1 MRLNPR
7 MNIVM
12 FTNTFTPHVGGVA
25 RAVSGLADGL
35 RIRGHRVLVVA
46 PTFPGIPKEE
56 KGVIRIPAV
65 QRFAGSD
72 FSMPLPVT
80 LPLTA
85 ELDAFEPD
93 IVHSHHPF
101 LLGDTALRVA
111 AGRRIPAVFTYHTR
125 YELYGHYVAQ
135 DSEVMKRLVIKLALG
150 YCDLCNHVIAP
161 SESIAK
167 LLAGNGVTAPVSVI
181 PTGIDCALYAS
192 GNADRARDLLAI
204 PQGAP
209 VVGHV
214 GRLAPEKNLAFLA
227 EALGLFLEDNP
238 QAYCIVTGD
247 GPQRAFMVHAFL
259 KKGLSARVRFTG
271 VLTGGDLADAYRAMD
286 IFAFSSLSETQ
297 GLVLAEAMASGT
309 PVVALD
315 APGAR
320 EVVQDNVNGRLL
332 PAEASPGEFAEAL
345 ASLTGMD
352 EKNAKTMRCEVRKT
366 AEAFS
371 ADTALDRT
379 IALYEKL
386 CAHSARPVKPSTDL
400 WETAKRR
407 IAREVELLGNVAQAV
422 SDAVLVEGPESG
434 NLQRN
439 DGGTPQ

>member
-1 MRLNPR
+1 

-35 RIRGHRVLVVA
+35 RGKGHCVLVVA
-46 PTFPGIPKEE
+46 PTFRGYPEHEE
-56 KGVIRIPAV
+56 GVIRIPAV

-80 LPLTA
+80 LPLRA
-85 ELDAFEPD
+85 DLDAFEPD

-111 AGRRIPAVFTYHTR
+111 AGRKIPAVFTYHTR
-125 YELYGHYVAQ
+125 YELYDHYVAQ
-135 DSEVMKRLVIKLALG
+135 DSDVLKRLVLKLALG
-150 YCDLCNHVIAP
+150 YCDLCDHVIAP
-161 SESIAK
+161 SESIARI
-167 LLAGNGVTAPVSVI
+167 LASNGVKVPVSVI
-181 PTGIDCALYAS
+181 PSGIDCSYFAS
-192 GNADRARDLLAI
+192 GNAARARDLLAI
-204 PQGAP
+204 PADAP
-209 VVGHV
+209 VAGHV

-227 EALGLFLEDNP
+227 DALTEFLTQNDD
-238 QAYCIVTGD
+238 AYFVVTGD
-247 GPQRAFMVHAFL
+247 GPMRAPMQRHFHD
-259 KKGLSARVRFTG
+259 KGFDRRVRFTG
-271 VLTGGDLADAYRAMD
+271 VLTGGDLADAYAAMD

-320 EVVQDNVNGRLL
+320 EVVRDRINGRLL
-332 PAEASPGEFAEAL
+332 AAEAPAADFATAL
-345 ASLTGMD
+345 SSLIRLNETEMQRMQKAAH
-352 EKNAKTMRCEVRKT
+352 ET

-371 ADTALDRT
+371 AETALLRT
-379 IALYEKL
+379 IALYEEL
-386 CAHSARPVKPSTDL
+386 AARRGPPVKPADDL

-407 IAREVELLGNVAQAV
+407 IAREVELFGNVAHAV
-422 SDAVLVEGPESG
+422 SDAVLVEGPENG
-434 NLQRN
+434 NLQKNPAGAKR
-439 DGGTPQ
+439 

>member
-1 MRLNPR
+1 

-12 FTNTFTPHVGGVA
+12 FTNTYTPHVGGVA
-25 RAVSGLADGL
+25 RAVSGLVHGL
-35 RIRGHRVLVVA
+35 RSKDHRVLVVA
-46 PTFPGIPKEE
+46 PTFPGMPKEE
-56 KGVIRIPAV
+56 EGVVRIPAV

-80 LPLTA
+80 LQLTA

-111 AGRRIPAVFTYHTR
+111 AGRKIPAVFTYHTR

-135 DSEVMKRLVIKLALG
+135 DSEVMKRLVVKLALG

-161 SESIAK
+161 SESIAS
-167 LLAGNGVTAPVSVI
+167 LLAANGVTAPISVI
-181 PTGIDCALYAS
+181 PSGIDCALFAS
-192 GNADRARDLLAI
+192 GNAGRARDLLAI
-204 PQGAP
+204 PQDAP

-214 GRLAPEKNLAFLA
+214 GRLAPEKNLAFLI
-227 EALGLFLEDNP
+227 EALSLFLNGN
-238 QAYCIVTGD
+238 AKAFCIVTGD
-247 GPQRAFMVHAFL
+247 GPMRPVMERRFL
-259 KKGLSARVRFTG
+259 KEGLSPRVRFTG
-271 VLTGGDLADAYRAMD
+271 VLTGNDLADAYKAMD

-309 PVVALD
+309 PVAALD

-320 EVVQDNVNGRLL
+320 EVVRDGENGRLVS
-332 PAEASPGEFAEAL
+332 AAASPDEFARAL
-345 ASLTGMD
+345 AGLVALD
-352 EKNAKTMRCEVRKT
+352 KTRAAAMRAQAGNT
-366 AEAFS
+366 AQAFS
-371 ADTALDRT
+371 AD
-379 IALYEKL
+379 IALNRTVTLYESL
-386 CAHSARPVKPSTDL
+386 CAHAAPPVKPSTDL

-422 SDAVLVEGPESG
+422 SDAVLVEGPENG
-434 NLQRN
+434 NIQRN
-439 DGGTPQ
+439 EGNTRP

>member
-1 MRLNPR
+1 
-7 MNIVM
+7 MNIAM

-25 RAVSGLADGL
+25 RAVSGLAEGL
-35 RIRGHRVLVVA
+35 RTRGHRVLVVA
-46 PTFPGIPKEE
+46 PTFPGMPKNEE
-56 KGVIRIPAV
+56 GVVRIPAV

-72 FSMPLPVT
+72 FSMPLPIT

-85 ELDAFEPD
+85 ELDAFDPD

-135 DSEVMKRLVIKLALG
+135 DSEVMKRLVVKLALG

-161 SESIAK
+161 SESIAGM
-167 LLAGNGVTAPVSVI
+167 LARNGVTAPVSVI
-181 PTGIDCALYAS
+181 PSGINCALFAG
-192 GNADRARDLLAI
+192 GNADRTRDLLAI
-204 PQGAP
+204 PKGAP

-214 GRLAPEKNLAFLA
+214 GRLAPEKNLSFLT
-227 EALGLFLEDNP
+227 EALSHFLEDNSR
-238 QAYCIVTGD
+238 AYCVVTGD
-247 GPQRAFMVHAFL
+247 GPQRAFMEQAFL
-259 KKGLSARVRFTG
+259 TRGLSARVRFTG
-271 VLTGGDLADAYRAMD
+271 VLTGNDLADAYGAMD
-286 IFAFSSLSETQ
+286 IFAFSSMSETQ

-320 EVVQDNVNGRLL
+320 EVVRDRINGRLL
-332 PAEASPGEFAEAL
+332 HADASSGEFAQAL
-345 ASLTGMD
+345 ADLTGLD
-352 EKNAKTMRCEVRKT
+352 EKDAETMRSEARKT
-366 AEAFS
+366 ADAFS
-371 ADTALDRT
+371 AETALNRT
-379 IALYEKL
+379 IALYEEL

-422 SDAVLVEGPESG
+422 SDAVLVEGPENG
-434 NLQRN
+434 NLQRS
-439 DGGTPQ
+439 DRETPP

>member
-1 MRLNPR
+1 

-35 RIRGHRVLVVA
+35 RAAGHRVLVVA
-46 PTFPGIPKEE
+46 PTFPGMPEDEE
-56 KGVIRIPAV
+56 GVVRIPAV

-72 FSMPLPVT
+72 FSVPLPVT

-85 ELDAFEPD
+85 ELDVFEPD
-93 IVHSHHPF
+93 LVHSHHPF

-135 DSEVMKRLVIKLALG
+135 DSDVMKRLVVNLALG
-150 YCDLCNHVIAP
+150 YCDLCDHVIAP

-167 LLAGNGVTAPVSVI
+167 LLAGRGVTAPVSVI
-181 PTGIDCALYAS
+181 PSGIDCALFAN
-192 GNADRARDLLAI
+192 GNANRARDLLAI
-204 PQGAP
+204 PHDAP

-214 GRLAPEKNLAFLA
+214 GRLAPEKNLSFLTDA
-227 EALGLFLEDNP
+227 IAIFLKRNP
-238 QAYCIVTGD
+238 QAYGIVTGD
-247 GPQRAFMVHAFL
+247 GPQRTGMERTFL
-259 KKGLSARVRFTG
+259 DEGLSARLRFTG
-271 VLTGGDLADAYRAMD
+271 VLTGRDLADAYKAMD

-320 EVVQDNVNGRLL
+320 EVVRDGVNGRLL
-332 PAEASPGEFAEAL
+332 AADASSGEFARTL
-345 ASLTGMD
+345 ADLARMQETD
-352 EKNAKTMRCEVRKT
+352 AKTMRAEARRT
-366 AEAFS
+366 AKAFS
-371 ADTALDRT
+371 AETALNRIVT
-379 IALYEKL
+379 LYEEL
-386 CAHSARPVKPSTDL
+386 CARSSPPVKPSTDL

-407 IAREVELLGNVAQAV
+407 IAREAELFGNVAQAF
-422 SDAVLVEGPESG
+422 SDAVLVEGPENG

-439 DGGTPQ
+439 DGGTLP

>member
-1 MRLNPR
+1 
-7 MNIVM
+7 MNVVM

-35 RIRGHRVLVVA
+35 RGKGHRVLVVA
-46 PTFPGIPKEE
+46 PKFPGMPEE
-56 KGVIRIPAV
+56 ESDVIRIPAV

-85 ELDAFEPD
+85 ELDAFDPD

-111 AGRRIPAVFTYHTR
+111 AGRRIPSVFTYHTR

-135 DSEVMKRLVIKLALG
+135 DSEVMKRLVVKLALG

-161 SESIAK
+161 SESIAR
-167 LLAGNGVTAPVSVI
+167 LLAANGVIVPVSVI
-181 PTGIDCALYAS
+181 PSGIDCDLFAS
-192 GNADRARDLLAI
+192 GNADRTRDLLAI
-204 PQGAP
+204 PQDAP
-209 VVGHV
+209 VIGHV
-214 GRLAPEKNLAFLA
+214 GRLAPEKNLDFLT
-227 EALGLFLEDNP
+227 EALGLFLKDNP
-238 QAYCIVTGD
+238 QAYCIITGD
-247 GPQRAFMVHAFL
+247 GPERPSMERSFL
-259 KKGLSARVRFTG
+259 ANGLSARVRFTG
-271 VLTGGDLADAYRAMD
+271 VLTGSDLADSYKAMD
-286 IFAFSSLSETQ
+286 VFAFSSRSETQ

-320 EVVQDNVNGRLL
+320 EVVRDNVNGRLL
-332 PAEASPGEFAEAL
+332 SADASPGEFADAL
-345 ASLTGMD
+345 AGLTAL
-352 EKNAKTMRCEVRKT
+352 EVENAKTMRREAHKT

-371 ADTALDRT
+371 ADTAVSRT
-379 IALYEKL
+379 IALYEQL
-386 CAHSARPVKPSTDL
+386 RAQSAKPVKPSTDL

-422 SDAVLVEGPESG
+422 SDAVLVEGPENG

-439 DGGTPQ
+439 DDGRRP